1 MTLRSRPQFR
11 QAFTMIEMLV
21 VVTIIVLLLAFSTPA
36 LMRTM
41 QASRLASV
49 GDSLMGAISE
59 AQQIASAQNVPVEI
73 RFFSYPDPEFAGS
86 TSLFRSYQL
95 FKIVLIADTS
105 GAAGTLKESL
115 VPVANLVRL
124 PGGIIIASKAELS
137 EALAGE
143 GLPDTKDGASP
154 GYSGVSSATYKALRF
169 MTDGSCRTV
178 ALAQNG
184 FAQLNYQTLPKS
196 FFTIAYDSGQDVTLS
211 NLGKN
216 FYTIQVDPF
225 TGKARNYRP
234 GF

>member
-1 MTLRSRPQFR
+1 
-11 QAFTMIEMLV
+11 MIEMLV

-41 QASRLASV
+41 QASRLASI

-59 AQQIASAQNVPVEI
+59 AQQISSAQNVPVEM
-73 RFFSYPDPEFAGS
+73 RFFSYPDPDFPGT
-86 TSLFRSYQL
+86 TSLFRAYQL
-95 FKIVLIADTS
+95 FKIVLITDTA
-105 GAAGTLKESL
+105 GGPGTLKESL
-115 VPVANLVRL
+115 VPVGNLVRL
-124 PGGIIIASKAELS
+124 PDGIIIASKAELS
-137 EALAGE
+137 EALAGD
-143 GLPDTKDGASP
+143 GLPDTKDGAEP
-154 GYSGVSSATYKALRF
+154 GYVGVTGATYKALRF

-178 ALAQNG
+178 SVTESG

-196 FFTIAYDSGQDVTLS
+196 FFTITYDTGEDVTLS
-211 NLGKN
+211 NLPNN